1 MDGDTDRTTGG
12 PAAAA
17 LTGLTTAAREG
28 WATENRAA
36 AQRLVACYAL
46 LQECWREYGHGI
58 DGSHEARPGHAV
70 VDGLVAAAGYV
81 VAAMSI
87 SARRAEKMLSFSW
100 ELHTRYPAI
109 LEAMAAGL
117 MEQRVAELLARQ
129 MATVRGDVLE
139 QVQRQ
144 VVDDYLNGIAAGI
157 RLGDKALRDDIDAVI
172 GRHDPDAIRLRKED
186 ASRTRG
192 VRIGKGVDGMST
204 VSALLATEEAAVL
217 AEAIDQR
224 VADHQAADA
233 DAAAAAARAGD
244 PDGVDPD
251 NVDPDDAEPEAHY
264 STAERRADALMSL
277 ICGDTPAGSNDDTA
291 STSDAAES
299 AGPDAPANGS
309 SGGGTGQAPVLRPK
323 VTVIATG
330 DNGRSENGARVEF
343 TRTGEAALQTLLEML
358 ATCDGAS
365 FEQVDPRI
373 GAADDANAALKYR
386 PGAELARRVRM
397 RDGTCRHPGCAVPA
411 DDCDLDHVVP
421 FNHAD
426 PANGGHT
433 VESNLVSQCRRHHR
447 FKTFSDWTY
456 QLQPDGTLIVTTPDG
471 ATMLTR
477 PDGPLAQYRREQQ
490 RDEADAWARQQRRNP
505 SPDISA
511 GILDEATYFARRA
524 QRLARERARATARNT
539 TDAAAA
545 TSPPPEVADTPT
557 EPGVPET
564 TDPPTDTAPTGAPA
578 PDTTADT
585 GAGSRGRMTPAA
597 ASRWWQR
604 NKPTDSALE
613 KAILHALHEHLD
625 ELLQPPPPF

>member
-1 MDGDTDRTTGG
+1 M
-12 PAAAA
+12 
-17 LTGLTTAAREG
+17 TGLTAAAREG
-28 WATENRAA
+28 WAAENRAA

-87 SARRAEKMLSFSW
+87 SARRAEKMLSFAW

-144 VVDDYLNGIAAGI
+144 VVEDYLNGVAAGI

-172 GRHDPDAIRLRKED
+172 GRYDPDAIRLRKED
-186 ASRTRG
+186 ANRGRG

-217 AEAIDQR
+217 AEALDQR
-224 VADHQAADA
+224 VADHDAADTA
-233 DAAAAAARAGD
+233 AAQAAAAARAGAPDTD
-244 PDGVDPD
+244 PDTDTESAPV
-251 NVDPDDAEPEAHY
+251 EPEPRY
-264 STAERRADALMSL
+264 SKAERRADALMSL
-277 ICGDTPAGSNDDTA
+277 ICGDTPTHPDTHPDTDTDTGTGTGTGTDSN
-291 STSDAAES
+291 
-299 AGPDAPANGS
+299 AGPGDPSAAT
-309 SGGGTGQAPVLRPK
+309 GGGQGLAPVLRPK

-330 DNGRSENGARVEF
+330 DNGRDDHGARVEF
-343 TRTGEAALQTLLEML
+343 TRTGQAALHTLMEML
-358 ATCDGAS
+358 ATSDGAS
-365 FEQVDPRI
+365 FEQVDPRL
-373 GAADDANAALKYR
+373 GAADDTSAALRYR
-386 PGAELARRVRM
+386 PGAELARRVRL

-426 PANGGHT
+426 PAAGGQT
-433 VESNLVSQCRRHHR
+433 IEANLVSQCRRHHR

-456 QLQPDGTLIVTTPDG
+456 KLEPDGTLIVTTPDG
-471 ATMLTR
+471 TVMLTR
-477 PDGPLAQYRREQQ
+477 PDGPLAQYRREHQ

-505 SPDISA
+505 NPDTGA

-524 QRLARERARATARNT
+524 QRLARERARTAARN
-539 TDAAAA
+539 AADA
-545 TSPPPEVADTPT
+545 TSPPPETAADTT
-557 EPGVPET
+557 PG
-564 TDPPTDTAPTGAPA
+564 PA
-578 PDTTADT
+578 P
-585 GAGSRGRMTPAA
+585 RERMTHAA
-597 ASRWWQR
+597 ASRWWER
-604 NKPTDSALE
+604 NKPTDSTLE

>member
-1 MDGDTDRTTGG
+1 MDGDSERTAGGSASPAG
-12 PAAAA
+12 PADSSGSAGSSDPAGASGAAV
-17 LTGLTTAAREG
+17 LTGLTAAAREG
-28 WATENRAA
+28 WAAENRAA

-87 SARRAEKMLSFSW
+87 SARRAEKMLSFAW

-144 VVDDYLNGIAAGI
+144 VVEDYLNGVAAGI
-157 RLGDKALRDDIDAVI
+157 RLGDKALRDEVDAVI

-217 AEAIDQR
+217 AEALDQR
-224 VADHQAADA
+224 VAEHQAADA
-233 DAAAAAARAGD
+233 DATAAA
-244 PDGVDPD
+244 PDGP
-251 NVDPDDAEPEAHY
+251 EPEPNY
-264 STAERRADALMSL
+264 SKAERRADALMSL
-277 ICGDTPAGSNDDTA
+277 ICGDTPTRPDAADASEDAA
-291 STSDAAES
+291 STDDAADGA
-299 AGPDAPANGS
+299 AGAPT
-309 SGGGTGQAPVLRPK
+309 GGAGQAPVLRPK

-330 DNGRSENGARVEF
+330 DNGRDEHGARVEF
-343 TRTGEAALQTLLEML
+343 ARTGEAALQTLMEML
-358 ATCDGAS
+358 ATSDGAS

-373 GAADDANAALKYR
+373 GAADDTDAALRYR
-386 PGAELARRVRM
+386 PGAQLARRVRL
-397 RDGTCRHPGCAVPA
+397 RDGTCRHPGCAIPA

-426 PANGGHT
+426 PAAGGLT
-433 VESNLVSQCRRHHR
+433 IEANLVAQCRRHHR

-471 ATMLTR
+471 TVMLTR

-490 RDEADAWARQQRRNP
+490 RSEADAWARQQRRNP
-505 SPDISA
+505 SPVYGA
-511 GILDEATYFARRA
+511 GVLDEATYFARRA
-524 QRLARERARATARNT
+524 QRLARERARTAARNT
-539 TDAAAA
+539 AEACAATTPPPKTADETAGSADAAPH
-545 TSPPPEVADTPT
+545 S
-557 EPGVPET
+557 
-564 TDPPTDTAPTGAPA
+564 APA
-578 PDTTADT
+578 PAP
-585 GAGSRGRMTPAA
+585 RERMTPAA

>member
-1 MDGDTDRTTGG
+1 MTV
-12 PAAAA
+12 
-17 LTGLTTAAREG
+17 AAREG
-28 WATENRAA
+28 WAAENRAA

-87 SARRAEKMLSFSW
+87 SARRAEKMLSFAW

-144 VVDDYLNGIAAGI
+144 VVDDYLNGIAAGN

-186 ASRTRG
+186 ANRGRG

-217 AEAIDQR
+217 AEALDQC
-224 VADHQAADA
+224 VAEHQAADD
-233 DAAAAAARAGD
+233 DATAAAAARTAD
-244 PDGVDPD
+244 PDTDPD
-251 NVDPDDAEPEAHY
+251 EPEPNY

-277 ICGDTPAGSNDDTA
+277 ICGDTPTHPDAADTSNDA
-291 STSDAAES
+291 HGAA
-299 AGPDAPANGS
+299 GAPATA
-309 SGGGTGQAPVLRPK
+309 GGRAPVLRPK

-330 DNGRSENGARVEF
+330 DNGRDEHGARVEF

-358 ATCDGAS
+358 ATSDGAS
-365 FEQVDPRI
+365 FEQVDPHI
-373 GAADDANAALKYR
+373 GAADDTDAALRYR
-386 PGAELARRVRM
+386 PSAQLARRVRL
-397 RDGTCRHPGCAVPA
+397 RDGTCRHPGCAIPA

-426 PANGGHT
+426 PAAGGLT
-433 VESNLVSQCRRHHR
+433 IEANLVAQCRRHHR

-456 QLQPDGTLIVTTPDG
+456 KLEPDGTLIVTTPDG
-471 ATMLTR
+471 TTMLTR
-477 PDGPLAQYRREQQ
+477 PDGPLAQYRREHQ

-505 SPDISA
+505 NPDIGA

-524 QRLARERARATARNT
+524 QRLARERARATARN
-539 TDAAAA
+539 AADA
-545 TSPPPEVADTPT
+545 TSPPPQ
-557 EPGVPET
+557 
-564 TDPPTDTAPTGAPA
+564 TAPDPDATPGRAPSPA
-578 PDTTADT
+578 P
-585 GAGSRGRMTPAA
+585 RERVNPAA

-604 NKPTDSALE
+604 NKPTDSTLE

>member
-1 MDGDTDRTTGG
+1 MT
-12 PAAAA
+12 A
-17 LTGLTTAAREG
+17 AAREG
-28 WATENRAA
+28 WAAENRAA

-117 MEQRVAELLARQ
+117 MEQRVAELLTRQ
-129 MATVRGDVLE
+129 MSTVRGDVLE
-139 QVQRQ
+139 QIQRQ
-144 VVDDYLNGIAAGI
+144 AVEDYLGGVAAGI
-157 RLGDKALRDDIDAVI
+157 RLGDKALRDEIDAVI

-192 VRIGKGVDGMST
+192 VRIGKGVDGMSS

-217 AEAIDQR
+217 AEALDQR
-224 VADHQAADA
+224 VAEHDAADA
-233 DAAAAAARAGD
+233 GAAAAQAAARAAD
-244 PDGVDPD
+244 PDTDPD
-251 NVDPDDAEPEAHY
+251 EPEPHY
-264 STAERRADALMSL
+264 SKAERRADALMSL
-277 ICGDTPAGSNDDTA
+277 ICGDTPTHPGTDTDDADGGPAGAPSRPGGP
-291 STSDAAES
+291 S
-299 AGPDAPANGS
+299 APT
-309 SGGGTGQAPVLRPK
+309 GGGQAPVLRPK

-330 DNGRSENGARVEF
+330 DNGRDEHGARVEF

-358 ATCDGAS
+358 ATADGAS

-373 GAADDANAALKYR
+373 GAADDTSAALKYR
-386 PGAELARRVRM
+386 PGAELARRVRL

-426 PANGGHT
+426 PASGGHT
-433 VESNLVSQCRRHHR
+433 VEANLVSQCRRHHR

-456 QLQPDGTLIVTTPDG
+456 TLQSDGTLIVTTPDG
-471 ATMLTR
+471 TTMLTR
-477 PDGPLAQYRREQQ
+477 PDGPLAQYRREHQ

-505 SPDISA
+505 APVFGAS
-511 GILDEATYFARRA
+511 ILDEATYFARRA

-539 TDAAAA
+539 TDAG
-545 TSPPPEVADTPT
+545 TTPT
-557 EPGVPET
+557 EP
-564 TDPPTDTAPTGAPA
+564 
-578 PDTTADT
+578 TADT
-585 GAGSRGRMTPAA
+585 TPGPDSISATRERMTPAA

-613 KAILHALHEHLD
+613 KAILHALHAHLD

>member
-1 MDGDTDRTTGG
+1 MT
-12 PAAAA
+12 A
-17 LTGLTTAAREG
+17 AAREG
-28 WATENRAA
+28 WAAENRAA

-139 QVQRQ
+139 KIQRQ
-144 VVDDYLNGIAAGI
+144 VVDDYLNGVAAGI
-157 RLGDKALRDDIDAVI
+157 RLGDKALRDEIDAVI

-186 ASRTRG
+186 ASRSRG
-192 VRIGKGVDGMST
+192 VRFSKGVDGMSS

-217 AEAIDQR
+217 AEALDQR
-224 VADHQAADA
+224 VAEHQAADTDTA
-233 DAAAAAARAGD
+233 PDA
-244 PDGVDPD
+244 PD
-251 NVDPDDAEPEAHY
+251 EPEPNY

-277 ICGDTPAGSNDDTA
+277 ICGDTPTHPDTTTDDTRGADGGSSA
-291 STSDAAES
+291 STGAS
-299 AGPDAPANGS
+299 GNG
-309 SGGGTGQAPVLRPK
+309 GREQGQAPVLRPK

-330 DNGRSENGARVEF
+330 DNGRDEHGARVEF
-343 TRTGEAALQTLLEML
+343 TRTGEAALQTLMEML
-358 ATCDGAS
+358 ATSDGAS

-373 GAADDANAALKYR
+373 GAADDTAAALRYR
-386 PGAELARRVRM
+386 PSAELARRVRL
-397 RDGTCRHPGCAVPA
+397 RDGTCRHPGCAIPA

-426 PANGGHT
+426 PAAGGQT
-433 VESNLVSQCRRHHR
+433 VEANLVSQCRRHHR

-456 QLQPDGTLIVTTPDG
+456 KLEPDGTLIVTAPDG
-471 ATMLTR
+471 TVMLTR
-477 PDGPLAQYRREQQ
+477 PDGPLAQYRREEQ
-490 RDEADAWARQQRRNP
+490 RSEADAWARQQRRNP
-505 SPDISA
+505 SPVIGA
-511 GILDEATYFARRA
+511 GVLDEATYFARRA
-524 QRLARERARATARNT
+524 QRLARERARTAARNAT
-539 TDAAAA
+539 EARAA
-545 TSPPPEVADTPT
+545 TSPPPETAETPT
-557 EPGVPET
+557 GS
-564 TDPPTDTAPTGAPA
+564 APA
-578 PDTTADT
+578 PESTANTTPDANATPDS
-585 GAGSRGRMTPAA
+585 GSRERMTPAA

-604 NKPTDSALE
+604 NKPTDSTLE

>member
-1 MDGDTDRTTGG
+1 MDGDTERTASGSASPSGTACSSGSAGSSG
-12 PAAAA
+12 PAA
-17 LTGLTTAAREG
+17 LTGLTAAAREG

-58 DGSHEARPGHAV
+58 DGSHEARRGHAV

-144 VVDDYLNGIAAGI
+144 VVENYLNGVAAGI
-157 RLGDKALRDDIDAVI
+157 RLGDKALRDEIDAVI

-192 VRIGKGVDGMST
+192 VRIGKGVDGMSS

-217 AEAIDQR
+217 AEALDQR
-224 VADHQAADA
+224 VAEHDAADT
-233 DAAAAAARAGD
+233 DTTAAAAGRAAD
-244 PDGVDPD
+244 PDTAPD
-251 NVDPDDAEPEAHY
+251 EPVEPEPNY
-264 STAERRADALMSL
+264 SKAERRADALMSL
-277 ICGDTPAGSNDDTA
+277 ICGDTPTHPDAANASDDAA
-291 STSDAAES
+291 STDDAADG
-299 AGPDAPANGS
+299 AVGAPAT
-309 SGGGTGQAPVLRPK
+309 GGTGQAPVLRPK

-330 DNGRSENGARVEF
+330 DNGRDEHGARVEF
-343 TRTGEAALQTLLEML
+343 TRTGEAALQTLMEML
-358 ATCDGAS
+358 ATSDGAS
-365 FEQVDPRI
+365 FEQVDPHI
-373 GAADDANAALKYR
+373 GAADDTDAALRYR
-386 PGAELARRVRM
+386 PSAQLARRVRL
-397 RDGTCRHPGCAVPA
+397 RDGTCRHPGCAIPA

-426 PANGGHT
+426 PAAGGLT
-433 VESNLVSQCRRHHR
+433 VEANLVSQCRRHHR

-456 QLQPDGTLIVTTPDG
+456 KLQPDGTLIVTTPDG
-471 ATMLTR
+471 TVMLTR
-477 PDGPLAQYRREQQ
+477 PDGPLAQYRREHQ

-505 SPDISA
+505 SPDIGA
-511 GILDEATYFARRA
+511 GVLDEATYFARRA
-524 QRLARERARATARNT
+524 QRLARERARAAARN
-539 TDAAAA
+539 AADA
-545 TSPPPEVADTPT
+545 TSPPPEAAADTTP
-557 EPGVPET
+557 
-564 TDPPTDTAPTGAPA
+564 DPA
-578 PDTTADT
+578 PRERT
-585 GAGSRGRMTPAA
+585 TPAA

-604 NKPTDSALE
+604 NKPTDSTLE
-613 KAILHALHEHLD
+613 KAILHALHQHLD

>member
-1 MDGDTDRTTGG
+1 MT
-12 PAAAA
+12 A
-17 LTGLTTAAREG
+17 AAREG
-28 WATENRAA
+28 WAAENRAA

-129 MATVRGDVLE
+129 MSTVRGDVLE
-139 QVQRQ
+139 QIQRQ
-144 VVDDYLNGIAAGI
+144 AVEDYLGGVAAGI
-157 RLGDKALRDDIDAVI
+157 RLGDKALRDEIDAVI

-186 ASRTRG
+186 ASRARG
-192 VRIGKGVDGMST
+192 VRIGKGVDGMSS

-217 AEAIDQR
+217 AEALDQR
-224 VADHQAADA
+224 VAEHDAADA
-233 DAAAAAARAGD
+233 GAAAAQAAARDAD
-244 PDGVDPD
+244 PDTDPD
-251 NVDPDDAEPEAHY
+251 APAEPEPHY
-264 STAERRADALMSL
+264 SKAERRADALMSL
-277 ICGDTPAGSNDDTA
+277 ICGDTPTHPGTDTDDADGGPAGAPSRPGGP
-291 STSDAAES
+291 S
-299 AGPDAPANGS
+299 APTGRSGNG
-309 SGGGTGQAPVLRPK
+309 GGQAPVLRPK

-330 DNGRSENGARVEF
+330 NNGRDEHGARVEF

-358 ATCDGAS
+358 ATSDGAS

-373 GAADDANAALKYR
+373 GAADDTSAALKYR
-386 PGAELARRVRM
+386 PGAELARRVRL

-426 PANGGHT
+426 PAGGGHT
-433 VESNLVSQCRRHHR
+433 VEANLVSQCRRHHR

-456 QLQPDGTLIVTTPDG
+456 QLHPDGTLIVTTPDG
-471 ATMLTR
+471 TTMLTR
-477 PDGPLAQYRREQQ
+477 PDGPLAQYRREHQ

-505 SPDISA
+505 APVFGA

-539 TDAAAA
+539 TDAG
-545 TSPPPEVADTPT
+545 TTPT
-557 EPGVPET
+557 EP
-564 TDPPTDTAPTGAPA
+564 
-578 PDTTADT
+578 TADT
-585 GAGSRGRMTPAA
+585 TPGPDSISATRERMTPAA

-613 KAILHALHEHLD
+613 KAILHALHAHLD

>member
-1 MDGDTDRTTGG
+1 M
-12 PAAAA
+12 
-17 LTGLTTAAREG
+17 TTAAREG
-28 WATENRAA
+28 WAAENRAA

-87 SARRAEKMLSFSW
+87 SARRAEKMLSFAW

-139 QVQRQ
+139 HVQRQ
-144 VVDDYLNGIAAGI
+144 VVDDYLNGVAAGI

-172 GRHDPDAIRLRKED
+172 GRHDPGAIRLRKED
-186 ASRTRG
+186 ASRGRG

-217 AEAIDQR
+217 AEALDQR
-224 VADHQAADA
+224 VADHDAADTA
-233 DAAAAAARAGD
+233 TAQAAAAARAAD
-244 PDGVDPD
+244 PDT
-251 NVDPDDAEPEAHY
+251 DPDDAEPEPRY
-264 STAERRADALMSL
+264 SKAERRADALMSL
-277 ICGDTPAGSNDDTA
+277 ICGDTPTHPDAADTSNDA
-291 STSDAAES
+291 HGAA
-299 AGPDAPANGS
+299 GAPATA
-309 SGGGTGQAPVLRPK
+309 GGRAPVLRPK

-330 DNGRSENGARVEF
+330 DNGRDEHGARVEF

-358 ATCDGAS
+358 ATSDGAS
-365 FEQVDPRI
+365 FEQVDPHI
-373 GAADDANAALKYR
+373 GAADDTDAALRYR
-386 PGAELARRVRM
+386 PSAQLARRVRL
-397 RDGTCRHPGCAVPA
+397 RDGTCRHPGCAIPA

-426 PANGGHT
+426 PTAGGLT
-433 VESNLVSQCRRHHR
+433 IEANLVAQCRRHHR

-456 QLQPDGTLIVTTPDG
+456 KLQPDGTLIVTTPDG
-471 ATMLTR
+471 TVMLTR
-477 PDGPLAQYRREQQ
+477 PDGPLAQYRREHQ

-505 SPDISA
+505 NPDTGA

-524 QRLARERARATARNT
+524 QRLARERARATAHN
-539 TDAAAA
+539 AADA
-545 TSPPPEVADTPT
+545 TSPPPETAADTTP
-557 EPGVPET
+557 
-564 TDPPTDTAPTGAPA
+564 DPA
-578 PDTTADT
+578 PRERT
-585 GAGSRGRMTPAA
+585 TPAA

-604 NKPTDSALE
+604 NKPTDSTLE
-613 KAILHALHEHLD
+613 KAILHALHQHLD

>member
-1 MDGDTDRTTGG
+1 MDGDPERTTGN
-12 PAAAA
+12 PAAALA
-17 LTGLTTAAREG
+17 GLTTAAREG
-28 WATENRAA
+28 WAAENRAA
-36 AQRLVACYAL
+36 VQRLVACYAL

-87 SARRAEKMLSFSW
+87 SARRAEKMLSFAW

-139 QVQRQ
+139 KVQRQ
-144 VVDDYLNGIAAGI
+144 VVEDYLNGVAAGI

-186 ASRTRG
+186 ASRGRG

-217 AEAIDQR
+217 AEALDQR
-224 VADHQAADA
+224 VAEHQAADTG
-233 DAAAAAARAGD
+233 AAAAAD
-244 PDGVDPD
+244 PDAP
-251 NVDPDDAEPEAHY
+251 AEPEPRY
-264 STAERRADALMSL
+264 SKAERRADALMSL
-277 ICGDTPAGSNDDTA
+277 ICGDTPTHPDTDTGTGTGTDTGTDSN
-291 STSDAAES
+291 
-299 AGPDAPANGS
+299 AGPGDPSAAT
-309 SGGGTGQAPVLRPK
+309 GGGQGLAPVLRPK

-330 DNGRSENGARVEF
+330 DNGRDEHGARVEF
-343 TRTGEAALQTLLEML
+343 TRTGQAALHTLMEML
-358 ATCDGAS
+358 ATSDGAS
-365 FEQVDPRI
+365 FEQVDPRL
-373 GAADDANAALKYR
+373 GAADDTAAALRYR
-386 PGAELARRVRM
+386 PGAELARRVRL
-397 RDGTCRHPGCAVPA
+397 RDGTCRHPGCTVPA

-426 PANGGHT
+426 PTAGGQT
-433 VESNLVSQCRRHHR
+433 VEANLVSQCRRHHR

-456 QLQPDGTLIVTTPDG
+456 KLEPDGTLIVTTPDG
-471 ATMLTR
+471 TVMLTR
-477 PDGPLAQYRREQQ
+477 PDGPLAQYRREHQ

-505 SPDISA
+505 NPDTGA

-524 QRLARERARATARNT
+524 QRLARERARATAHN
-539 TDAAAA
+539 AADA
-545 TSPPPEVADTPT
+545 TSPPPETAADTTP
-557 EPGVPET
+557 
-564 TDPPTDTAPTGAPA
+564 DPA
-578 PDTTADT
+578 PRERT
-585 GAGSRGRMTPAA
+585 TPAA

-604 NKPTDSALE
+604 NKPTDSTLE

>member
-1 MDGDTDRTTGG
+1 MDGDPERTAGGSASSSGPAGSTGSSGPADSPGGG
-12 PAAAA
+12 PAA
-17 LTGLTTAAREG
+17 LTGLTAAARDG

-58 DGSHEARPGHAV
+58 DGSHEARRGHAV

-139 QVQRQ
+139 KVQRQ
-144 VVDDYLNGIAAGI
+144 VVEDYLNGVAAGI

-186 ASRTRG
+186 ASRGRG

-217 AEAIDQR
+217 AEALDQR
-224 VADHQAADA
+224 VAEHQAADTG
-233 DAAAAAARAGD
+233 AAAAAD
-244 PDGVDPD
+244 PDAP
-251 NVDPDDAEPEAHY
+251 AEPEPRY
-264 STAERRADALMSL
+264 SKAERRADALMSL
-277 ICGDTPAGSNDDTA
+277 ICGDTPTHPDTDTGTGTDTGTDSN
-291 STSDAAES
+291 
-299 AGPDAPANGS
+299 AGPGDPSAAT
-309 SGGGTGQAPVLRPK
+309 GGGQGLAPVLRPK

-330 DNGRSENGARVEF
+330 DNGRDDHGARVEF
-343 TRTGEAALQTLLEML
+343 TRTGQAALHTLMEML
-358 ATCDGAS
+358 ATSDGAS
-365 FEQVDPRI
+365 FEQVDPRL
-373 GAADDANAALKYR
+373 GAADDTAAALRYR
-386 PGAELARRVRM
+386 PGAELARRVRL
-397 RDGTCRHPGCAVPA
+397 RDGTCRHPGCTVPA

-426 PANGGHT
+426 PTAGGQT
-433 VESNLVSQCRRHHR
+433 VEANLVSQCRRHHR

-456 QLQPDGTLIVTTPDG
+456 KLEPDGTLIVTTPDG
-471 ATMLTR
+471 TVMLTR
-477 PDGPLAQYRREQQ
+477 PDGPLAQYRREHQ

-505 SPDISA
+505 NPDTGA

-524 QRLARERARATARNT
+524 QRLARERARATAHN
-539 TDAAAA
+539 AADA
-545 TSPPPEVADTPT
+545 TSPPPETAADTTP
-557 EPGVPET
+557 
-564 TDPPTDTAPTGAPA
+564 DPA
-578 PDTTADT
+578 PRERT
-585 GAGSRGRMTPAA
+585 TPAA

-604 NKPTDSALE
+604 NKPTDSTLE
-613 KAILHALHEHLD
+613 KAILHALHQHLD

>member
-1 MDGDTDRTTGG
+1 MT
-12 PAAAA
+12 A
-17 LTGLTTAAREG
+17 AAREG
-28 WATENRAA
+28 WAAENRAA

-46 LQECWREYGHGI
+46 VQECWREYGHGI

-129 MATVRGDVLE
+129 MSTVRGDVLE
-139 QVQRQ
+139 QIQRQ
-144 VVDDYLNGIAAGI
+144 VVEDYLGGVAAGV
-157 RLGDKALRDDIDAVI
+157 RLGDKALRDEIDAVI

-192 VRIGKGVDGMST
+192 VRIGKGVDGMSS

-217 AEAIDQR
+217 AEALDQR
-224 VADHQAADA
+224 VAEHDAADA
-233 DAAAAAARAGD
+233 GAAAAQAAAQAAARDAD
-244 PDGVDPD
+244 PDTDPD
-251 NVDPDDAEPEAHY
+251 APTEPEPHY
-264 STAERRADALMSL
+264 SKGERRADALMSL
-277 ICGDTPAGSNDDTA
+277 ICGDTPTQPNTTPGNTDT
-291 STSDAAES
+291 DGD
-299 AGPDAPANGS
+299 AGPGGPSAPTGGSGNG
-309 SGGGTGQAPVLRPK
+309 GGQAPVLRPK

-330 DNGRSENGARVEF
+330 DNGRDEHGARVEF

-358 ATCDGAS
+358 ATSDGAS

-373 GAADDANAALKYR
+373 GAADDTSAALKYR
-386 PGAELARRVRM
+386 PGAELARRVRL

-426 PANGGHT
+426 PASGGHT
-433 VESNLVSQCRRHHR
+433 VEANLVSQCRRHHR

-471 ATMLTR
+471 TTMLTR
-477 PDGPLAQYRREQQ
+477 PDGPLAQYRREHQ

-505 SPDISA
+505 APVFGV

-524 QRLARERARATARNT
+524 QRLARERARAAARN
-539 TDAAAA
+539 AAEARAA
-545 TSPPPEVADTPT
+545 TSPPPDTGDTPADTT
-557 EPGVPET
+557 PGP
-564 TDPPTDTAPTGAPA
+564 DSASAP
-578 PDTTADT
+578 
-585 GAGSRGRMTPAA
+585 RERLTPAA
-597 ASRWWQR
+597 ASRWWER
-604 NKPTDSALE
+604 NKPPDSALE

>member
-1 MDGDTDRTTGG
+1 MT
-12 PAAAA
+12 A
-17 LTGLTTAAREG
+17 AAREG
-28 WATENRAA
+28 WAAENRAA

-129 MATVRGDVLE
+129 MSTVRGDVLE
-139 QVQRQ
+139 QIQRQ
-144 VVDDYLNGIAAGI
+144 VVEDYLGGVAAGI
-157 RLGDKALRDDIDAVI
+157 RLGDKALRDEIDAVI

-217 AEAIDQR
+217 AEALDQR
-224 VADHQAADA
+224 VADPDT
-233 DAAAAAARAGD
+233 D
-244 PDGVDPD
+244 PDAPT
-251 NVDPDDAEPEAHY
+251 EPEPHY
-264 STAERRADALMSL
+264 SKAERRADALMSL
-277 ICGDTPAGSNDDTA
+277 ICGDTPTQPNTTPGNTDT
-291 STSDAAES
+291 DGD
-299 AGPDAPANGS
+299 AGPGGPSAPTGRSGNG
-309 SGGGTGQAPVLRPK
+309 GGQAPVLRPK

-330 DNGRSENGARVEF
+330 DNGRDEHGARVEF

-358 ATCDGAS
+358 ATSDGAS

-373 GAADDANAALKYR
+373 GAADDTSAALKYR
-386 PGAELARRVRM
+386 PGAELARRVRL

-426 PANGGHT
+426 PAGGGHT
-433 VESNLVSQCRRHHR
+433 VEANLVSQCRRHHR

-471 ATMLTR
+471 TTMLTR
-477 PDGPLAQYRREQQ
+477 PDGPLAQYRREHQ

-505 SPDISA
+505 APVFGA

-539 TDAAAA
+539 TDAG
-545 TSPPPEVADTPT
+545 TTPT
-557 EPGVPET
+557 EP
-564 TDPPTDTAPTGAPA
+564 
-578 PDTTADT
+578 TADT
-585 GAGSRGRMTPAA
+585 TPGPDSISATRERKTPAA

-613 KAILHALHEHLD
+613 KAILHALHAHLD

>member
-28 WATENRAA
+28 WAAENRAA

-139 QVQRQ
+139 KIQRQ
-144 VVDDYLNGIAAGI
+144 VVEDYLNGVAAGI
-157 RLGDKALRDDIDAVI
+157 RLGDKALRDEIDAVI

-186 ASRTRG
+186 ASRSRG
-192 VRIGKGVDGMST
+192 VRFSKGVDGMSS

-217 AEAIDQR
+217 AEALDQR
-224 VADHQAADA
+224 VAEHDAAD
-233 DAAAAAARAGD
+233 
-244 PDGVDPD
+244 PDD
-251 NVDPDDAEPEAHY
+251 VDPDDAEPEPHY

-291 STSDAAES
+291 STSDDD
-299 AGPDAPANGS
+299 GDVPAPTGGS
-309 SGGGTGQAPVLRPK
+309 GTGQVPVLRPK

-330 DNGRSENGARVEF
+330 DNGRDEHGARVEF
-343 TRTGEAALQTLLEML
+343 TRTGEAALQTLMEML

-373 GAADDANAALKYR
+373 GAADDTAAALRYR
-386 PGAELARRVRM
+386 PSAELARRVRL
-397 RDGTCRHPGCAVPA
+397 RDGTCRHPGCTVPA
-411 DDCDLDHVVP
+411 EDCDLDHVVP

-456 QLQPDGTLIVTTPDG
+456 KLQPDGTLVVTTPDG

-477 PDGPLAQYRREQQ
+477 PGGPLAQYRREQQ

-505 SPDISA
+505 SPDIGA

-585 GAGSRGRMTPAA
+585 GAGSRGRMTPAE

-604 NKPTDSALE
+604 NQPTDSALE
-613 KAILHALHEHLD
+613 KAILQALHDHLD

>member
-1 MDGDTDRTTGG
+1 MDGDSERTAGG
-12 PAAAA
+12 PASPFGAADSSDPAGSSRPAGSSGPAA
-17 LTGLTTAAREG
+17 LTGLTAAAREG

-81 VAAMSI
+81 VATMSI

-144 VVDDYLNGIAAGI
+144 VVEDYLNGVAAGI
-157 RLGDKALRDDIDAVI
+157 RLGDKALRDEVDAVI

-192 VRIGKGVDGMST
+192 VRIGKGVDGMSS

-217 AEAIDQR
+217 AEALDQR
-224 VADHQAADA
+224 VAEHQAADTDA
-233 DAAAAAARAGD
+233 TAAAAAARAAD
-244 PDGVDPD
+244 PDTDPD
-251 NVDPDDAEPEAHY
+251 EPVEPEPNY
-264 STAERRADALMSL
+264 SKAERRADALMSL
-277 ICGDTPAGSNDDTA
+277 ICGDTPNRPGTDADGADSPAGAAA
-291 STSDAAES
+291 S
-299 AGPDAPANGS
+299 
-309 SGGGTGQAPVLRPK
+309 GTGGAGQGLAPVLRPK

-330 DNGRSENGARVEF
+330 DNGRDEHGARVEF
-343 TRTGEAALQTLLEML
+343 TRTGEAALQTLMEML
-358 ATCDGAS
+358 ATSDGAT

-373 GAADDANAALKYR
+373 GAADDTDAALRYR
-386 PGAELARRVRM
+386 PGAQLARRVRL
-397 RDGTCRHPGCAVPA
+397 RDGTCRHPGCTIPA

-426 PANGGHT
+426 PAAGGQT
-433 VESNLVSQCRRHHR
+433 VEANLVAQCRRHHR

-471 ATMLTR
+471 TVMLTR

-505 SPDISA
+505 SPDIGA
-511 GILDEATYFARRA
+511 GVLDEATYFARRA
-524 QRLARERARATARNT
+524 QRLARERARTAARNAAEST
-539 TDAAAA
+539 T
-545 TSPPPEVADTPT
+545 PPPEAADTPT
-557 EPGVPET
+557 GS
-564 TDPPTDTAPTGAPA
+564 APA
-578 PDTTADT
+578 PDPTTPDSSPAP
-585 GAGSRGRMTPAA
+585 APRGRVTPAE

>member
-1 MDGDTDRTTGG
+1 
-12 PAAAA
+12 
-17 LTGLTTAAREG
+17 
-28 WATENRAA
+28 AA

-46 LQECWREYGHGI
+46 LQECWREYGHGV

-129 MATVRGDVLE
+129 MATVRGDVLD

-144 VVDDYLNGIAAGI
+144 VVEDYLNGVAAGI
-157 RLGDKALRDDIDAVI
+157 RLGDKALRDEIDAVI

-192 VRIGKGVDGMST
+192 VRIGKGVDGMSS

-217 AEAIDQR
+217 AEALDQR
-224 VADHQAADA
+224 VADQDAA
-233 DAAAAAARAGD
+233 DAAAAAAAARAAD
-244 PDGVDPD
+244 PDTDPD
-251 NVDPDDAEPEAHY
+251 EPEPEPHY
-264 STAERRADALMSL
+264 SKAERRADALMSL
-277 ICGDTPAGSNDDTA
+277 ICGDTPTNPDTDTA
-291 STSDAAES
+291 TDDANGA
-299 AGPDAPANGS
+299 AGAPAT
-309 SGGGTGQAPVLRPK
+309 GGTGQAPVLRPK

-330 DNGRSENGARVEF
+330 DNGRDEHGARVEF
-343 TRTGEAALQTLLEML
+343 TRTGEAALQTLMEML
-358 ATCDGAS
+358 ATSDGAT

-373 GAADDANAALKYR
+373 GAADDTDAALRYR
-386 PGAELARRVRM
+386 PGAELARRVRL
-397 RDGTCRHPGCAVPA
+397 RDGTCRHPGCTIPA

-426 PANGGHT
+426 PAAGGQT
-433 VESNLVSQCRRHHR
+433 VEANLVAQCRRHHR

-456 QLQPDGTLIVTTPDG
+456 KLEPDGTLIVTTPDG
-471 ATMLTR
+471 TVMLTR
-477 PDGPLAQYRREQQ
+477 PDGPLAQHRREQQ
-490 RDEADAWARQQRRNP
+490 RDEAEAWARQQRRNP
-505 SPDISA
+505 SPVYGA
-511 GILDEATYFARRA
+511 GVLDEATYFARRA
-524 QRLARERARATARNT
+524 QRLARERARNAAEAR
-539 TDAAAA
+539 AA
-545 TSPPPEVADTPT
+545 TSPPPEAAD
-557 EPGVPET
+557 ET
-564 TDPPTDTAPTGAPA
+564 AGSSPAAAPAETDAAPHSAPA
-578 PDTTADT
+578 P
-585 GAGSRGRMTPAA
+585 RGRVTPAA

>member
-1 MDGDTDRTTGG
+1 MYSRRPRCGRTVDHRGWGMDGDSERTAGSPASPAG
-12 PAAAA
+12 PADSSGSAGSSDPAGSSGPAA
-17 LTGLTTAAREG
+17 LTGLTAAARAG
-28 WATENRAA
+28 WAAENRAA

-144 VVDDYLNGIAAGI
+144 VVEDYLNGVAAGI
-157 RLGDKALRDDIDAVI
+157 RLGDKALRDEVDAVI

-192 VRIGKGVDGMST
+192 VRIGKGVDGMSS

-217 AEAIDQR
+217 AEALDQR
-224 VADHQAADA
+224 VAEHQAAD
-233 DAAAAAARAGD
+233 DDTAAA
-244 PDGVDPD
+244 PDGP
-251 NVDPDDAEPEAHY
+251 EPEPNY
-264 STAERRADALMSL
+264 SKAERRADALMSL
-277 ICGDTPAGSNDDTA
+277 ICGDTPTHPDTTTDGADGGA
-291 STSDAAES
+291 S
-299 AGPDAPANGS
+299 APAT
-309 SGGGTGQAPVLRPK
+309 GGTGQAPVLRPK

-330 DNGRSENGARVEF
+330 DNGRDEHGARVEF
-343 TRTGEAALQTLLEML
+343 TRTGEAALQTLMEML
-358 ATCDGAS
+358 ATSDGAT

-373 GAADDANAALKYR
+373 GAADEASAALRYR
-386 PGAELARRVRM
+386 PSAELARRVRL
-397 RDGTCRHPGCAVPA
+397 RDGTCRHPGCAIPA

-426 PANGGHT
+426 PAAGGQT
-433 VESNLVSQCRRHHR
+433 VEANLVAQCRRHHR

-471 ATMLTR
+471 TVMLTR
-477 PDGPLAQYRREQQ
+477 PDGPLAQHRREHQ
-490 RDEADAWARQQRRNP
+490 RDEAEAWGRQQRRNP
-505 SPDISA
+505 SPVYGA
-511 GILDEATYFARRA
+511 GVLDEATYFARRA
-524 QRLARERARATARNT
+524 QRLAR
-539 TDAAAA
+539 
-545 TSPPPEVADTPT
+545 
-557 EPGVPET
+557 
-564 TDPPTDTAPTGAPA
+564 
-578 PDTTADT
+578 
-585 GAGSRGRMTPAA
+585 
-597 ASRWWQR
+597 
-604 NKPTDSALE
+604 
-613 KAILHALHEHLD
+613 
-625 ELLQPPPPF
+625 

>member
-1 MDGDTDRTTGG
+1 MT
-12 PAAAA
+12 AAA
-17 LTGLTTAAREG
+17 RDG

-157 RLGDKALRDDIDAVI
+157 RLGDKALRDEIDAVI

-217 AEAIDQR
+217 AEALDQR
-224 VADHQAADA
+224 VAEHQAADD
-233 DAAAAAARAGD
+233 DATAAAAARTAD
-244 PDGVDPD
+244 PDTDPD
-251 NVDPDDAEPEAHY
+251 EPEPNY

-277 ICGDTPAGSNDDTA
+277 ICGDTPTRPDAADTSNDA
-291 STSDAAES
+291 HGAA
-299 AGPDAPANGS
+299 GAPATA
-309 SGGGTGQAPVLRPK
+309 GGRAPVLRPK

-330 DNGRSENGARVEF
+330 DNGRDEHGARVEF

-358 ATCDGAS
+358 ATSDGAT

-373 GAADDANAALKYR
+373 GAADDTDAALRYR
-386 PGAELARRVRM
+386 PGAQLARRVRL
-397 RDGTCRHPGCAVPA
+397 RDGTCRHPGCTIPA

-426 PANGGHT
+426 PAAGGQT
-433 VESNLVSQCRRHHR
+433 IEANLVAQCRRHHR

-456 QLQPDGTLIVTTPDG
+456 RLQPDGTLIVTTPDG
-471 ATMLTR
+471 TVMLTR

-505 SPDISA
+505 SPVY
-511 GILDEATYFARRA
+511 GTGVLDEATYFARRA
-524 QRLARERARATARNT
+524 QRLARERARTAARNAAEA
-539 TDAAAA
+539 TDAAP
-545 TSPPPEVADTPT
+545 TSPPP
-557 EPGVPET
+557 
-564 TDPPTDTAPTGAPA
+564 
-578 PDTTADT
+578 DT
-585 GAGSRGRMTPAA
+585 GAEAAETAPDPNAGPDSNTAPGPAPRERMTPAA

-604 NKPTDSALE
+604 NKPTDSTLE
-613 KAILHALHEHLD
+613 KAILHALHQHLD

>member
-1 MDGDTDRTTGG
+1 MDGDPGRTTGN
-12 PAAAA
+12 PAAALA
-17 LTGLTTAAREG
+17 GLTTAAREG
-28 WATENRAA
+28 WAAENRAA

-139 QVQRQ
+139 KIQRQ
-144 VVDDYLNGIAAGI
+144 VVEDYLNGVAAGI
-157 RLGDKALRDDIDAVI
+157 RLGDKALRDEIDAVI

-186 ASRTRG
+186 ASRSRG
-192 VRIGKGVDGMST
+192 VRFSKGVDGMSS

-217 AEAIDQR
+217 AEALDQR
-224 VADHQAADA
+224 VAEHQAADT
-233 DAAAAAARAGD
+233 DAAAAAD
-244 PDGVDPD
+244 PDAPG
-251 NVDPDDAEPEAHY
+251 EPEPQY
-264 STAERRADALMSL
+264 SAAERRADALMSL
-277 ICGDTPAGSNDDTA
+277 ICGDTPTHTDTTTDDASGADGGSSA
-291 STSDAAES
+291 STGAS
-299 AGPDAPANGS
+299 GNG
-309 SGGGTGQAPVLRPK
+309 GREQGQVPVLRPK

-330 DNGRSENGARVEF
+330 DNGRDEHGARVEF
-343 TRTGEAALQTLLEML
+343 TRTGEAALQTLMEML
-358 ATCDGAS
+358 ATSDGAS

-373 GAADDANAALKYR
+373 GAADEANAALRYR
-386 PGAELARRVRM
+386 PSAELARRVRL
-397 RDGTCRHPGCAVPA
+397 RDGTCRHPGCAIPA

-426 PANGGHT
+426 PAAGGQT
-433 VESNLVSQCRRHHR
+433 VEANLVSQCRRHHR

-456 QLQPDGTLIVTTPDG
+456 KLEPDGTLIVTAPDG
-471 ATMLTR
+471 TVMLTR
-477 PDGPLAQYRREQQ
+477 PDGPLAHYRREEQ
-490 RDEADAWARQQRRNP
+490 RSEADAWACQQRRNP
-505 SPDISA
+505 SPVIGA
-511 GILDEATYFARRA
+511 GVLDEATYFARRA
-524 QRLARERARATARNT
+524 QRLARERARTAARN
-539 TDAAAA
+539 AAEA
-545 TSPPPEVADTPT
+545 
-557 EPGVPET
+557 
-564 TDPPTDTAPTGAPA
+564 TDTAPTAPPPDTAHTPAETADSTPAPA
-578 PDTTADT
+578 PTPA
-585 GAGSRGRMTPAA
+585 ARERMTPAE
-597 ASRWWQR
+597 ASRWWER
-604 NKPTDSALE
+604 NQPTDSTLE

>member
-1 MDGDTDRTTGG
+1 MT
-12 PAAAA
+12 AAA
-17 LTGLTTAAREG
+17 RDG

-36 AQRLVACYAL
+36 AQRLGACYAL

-58 DGSHEARPGHAV
+58 DGSHEARPGHSV

-144 VVDDYLNGIAAGI
+144 IVDDYLNGIAAGI
-157 RLGDKALRDDIDAVI
+157 RLGDKALRDEVDAVI

-217 AEAIDQR
+217 AEALDQR
-224 VADHQAADA
+224 AAEHQAADDDA
-233 DAAAAAARAGD
+233 TAAAAAARTAD
-244 PDGVDPD
+244 PDTDPD
-251 NVDPDDAEPEAHY
+251 APDEPEPNY

-277 ICGDTPAGSNDDTA
+277 ICGDTPTHPDAADTSNDA
-291 STSDAAES
+291 HGAA
-299 AGPDAPANGS
+299 GAPATD
-309 SGGGTGQAPVLRPK
+309 GTGQGLAPVLRPK

-330 DNGRSENGARVEF
+330 DNGRDEHGARVEF
-343 TRTGEAALQTLLEML
+343 TRTGEAALQTLMEML
-358 ATCDGAS
+358 ATADGAS

-373 GAADDANAALKYR
+373 GAADEANAALRYR
-386 PGAELARRVRM
+386 PSAQLARRVRL
-397 RDGTCRHPGCAVPA
+397 RDGTCRHPGCAIPA

-426 PANGGHT
+426 PAAGGQT
-433 VESNLVSQCRRHHR
+433 IEANLVAQCRRHHR

-456 QLQPDGTLIVTTPDG
+456 KLEPDGTLIVTTPDG
-471 ATMLTR
+471 TVMLTR
-477 PDGPLAQYRREQQ
+477 PDGPLAHYRREEQ
-490 RDEADAWARQQRRNP
+490 RCEADAWARQQRRNP
-505 SPDISA
+505 SPDIGA

-524 QRLARERARATARNT
+524 QRLARDRARTAARNAIEAT
-539 TDAAAA
+539 DATDAAPTAR
-545 TSPPPEVADTPT
+545 PPGTANETADSTP
-557 EPGVPET
+557 
-564 TDPPTDTAPTGAPA
+564 APA
-578 PDTTADT
+578 PGRAP
-585 GAGSRGRMTPAA
+585 RERMTPAA
-597 ASRWWQR
+597 ASRWWER
-604 NKPTDSALE
+604 NKPTDSTLE

>member
-1 MDGDTDRTTGG
+1 MT
-12 PAAAA
+12 AAA
-17 LTGLTTAAREG
+17 RKG
-28 WATENRAA
+28 WAAENRAA

-139 QVQRQ
+139 QIQRQ
-144 VVDDYLNGIAAGI
+144 VVEDYLNGVAAGI
-157 RLGDKALRDDIDAVI
+157 RLGDKALRDEIDAVI

-192 VRIGKGVDGMST
+192 VRIGKGVDGMSS

-217 AEAIDQR
+217 AEALDQR
-224 VADHQAADA
+224 VAEHDAADAVADA
-233 DAAAAAARAGD
+233 DAAAAQAAARDAD
-244 PDGVDPD
+244 PDTDPD
-251 NVDPDDAEPEAHY
+251 APAEPEPHY
-264 STAERRADALMSL
+264 SKAERRADALISL
-277 ICGDTPAGSNDDTA
+277 ICGDTPTHPGTDTDDADGGPAGAPSRPGGP
-291 STSDAAES
+291 S
-299 AGPDAPANGS
+299 APTGGS
-309 SGGGTGQAPVLRPK
+309 GNGGGQGLAPVLRPK

-330 DNGRSENGARVEF
+330 DNGRDEHGARVEF
-343 TRTGEAALQTLLEML
+343 ARTGEAALQTLLEML
-358 ATCDGAS
+358 ATSDGAS

-373 GAADDANAALKYR
+373 GAADDTSAALKYR
-386 PGAELARRVRM
+386 PGPELARRVRL

-426 PANGGHT
+426 PASGGHT
-433 VESNLVSQCRRHHR
+433 VEANLVSQCRRHHR

-471 ATMLTR
+471 TTMLTR
-477 PDGPLAQYRREQQ
+477 PDGPLAQYRREHQ

-505 SPDISA
+505 APVFGA

-539 TDAAAA
+539 TDAG
-545 TSPPPEVADTPT
+545 TTPI
-557 EPGVPET
+557 EP
-564 TDPPTDTAPTGAPA
+564 
-578 PDTTADT
+578 TADT
-585 GAGSRGRMTPAA
+585 TPGPDSISAPRERMTPAA

-613 KAILHALHEHLD
+613 KAILHALHDHLD